1 MAYGAPTGR
10 AAFFAV
16 ARLHKRGGPPLFMD
30 GYGGLQ
36 ISCIGCGARGS
47 APCHR
52 SPDL

>member
-10 AAFFAV
+10 AAFGFAV
-16 ARLHKRGGPPLFMD
+16 ARLHKHGGPPFMD

-36 ISCIGCGARGS
+36 VSCIGCGARGS